1 MQGLMNLG
9 FSELLGHGER
19 GLFAIPSSLWSCY
32 QALRFRHFLV
42 SQLSSSW
49 AEYHT
54 HPSNVSYPNS
64 LPMLSATPSLTVST
78 SLVKTLPS
86 LCPVTTIRP
95 DSNGWVPIGTCG
107 YISRPYYP
115 SFAAALVF
123 STAAAAVLA
132 GFAIRIVHH
141 RRRRPDLLWQN
152 DLFLPVFAAFTST
165 CLLAA
170 YLSRT
175 FGTKYQQVPE
185 FVAFSDTL
193 VLVCPICQ
201 SSVLISLVLWL
212 YFHSYTSIHILVLT
226 TMSVLQ

>member
-1 MQGLMNLG
+1 
-9 FSELLGHGER
+9 
-19 GLFAIPSSLWSCY
+19 
-32 QALRFRHFLV
+32 
-42 SQLSSSW
+42 
-49 AEYHT
+49 
-54 HPSNVSYPNS
+54 
-64 LPMLSATPSLTVST
+64 MLSATPSLTVST

-86 LCPVTTIRP
+86 LCPVTT
-95 DSNGWVPIGTCG
+95 
-107 YISRPYYP
+107 
-115 SFAAALVF
+115 A
-123 STAAAAVLA
+123 AAAAVLA